1 MKYRIFA
8 FALCFLLLLTSCAND
23 TVTFNIED
31 RTVFLST
38 ENFSD
43 GYYDISKKQVSA
55 VEVLPM
61 EETDVSDVKIF
72 TENAILADGNIY
84 ITVMLSGIYDEYVYN
99 INTGSGKYMSGVES
113 LRKFDFYVHKNC
125 PYYLNSIVSMNG
137 DMSAAV
143 MRKSK
148 NSEYHSGKYL
158 SGEYY
163 IYDLKTGASEYICDS
178 YPNLVDTVPGTRIE
192 CIEWSQIDRV
202 SITMHDSDGEFCI
215 YEAVRYDNG
224 WTVSCMK

>member
-1 MKYRIFA
+1 MGYLKHIIVCKVKYYNIFEVNVIKYRIFA

-31 RTVFLST
+31 QTVFLNT

-55 VEVLPM
+55 AEVLPM

-84 ITVMLSGIYDEYVYN
+84 IPVMLSGIYDEYVYN

-113 LRKFDFYVHKNC
+113 LRK
-125 PYYLNSIVSMNG
+125 
-137 DMSAAV
+137 
-143 MRKSK
+143 SK
-148 NSEYHSGKYL
+148 NNEYNSGKYL

-163 IYDLKTGASEYICDS
+163 IYDLKNGVSEYICDS

-215 YEAVRYDNG
+215 YDAVRYDNG